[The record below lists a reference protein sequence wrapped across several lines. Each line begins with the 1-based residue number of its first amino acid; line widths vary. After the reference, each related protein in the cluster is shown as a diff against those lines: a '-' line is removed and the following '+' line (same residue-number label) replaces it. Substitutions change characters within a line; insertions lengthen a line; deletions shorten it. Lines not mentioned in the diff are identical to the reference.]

1 MRSGVDC
8 HGAADQADVQ
18 TTFRVDQAGDGG
30 LVRGEEVLQANLLG
44 PLAAFIHND
53 AVKQEERQDEL
64 LRHRASVCQFFFLNR
79 ADIATIASIDQWRG
93 DVFHG
98 K

>member
-18 TTFRVDQAGDGG
+18 AAFLVDQAGDGG
-30 LVRGEEVLQANLLG
+30 FVRGEEVLQANLLG

-53 AVKQEERQDEL
+53 AVKGRRDQLLVSISVMIYWKVTHFMDRSSMAQFLL
-64 LRHRASVCQFFFLNR
+64 LRLALC
-79 ADIATIASIDQWRG
+79 
-93 DVFHG
+93 
-98 K
+98 